1 MNYYFYLVI
10 NLYIYDLYLL
20 IISAIRR
27 ISELFRKDNFDL
39 NFKYYINRSYLIF
52 NIVVDIYIIFKVI

>member
-20 IISAIRR
+20 IISVIRR